1 MPVNSAA
8 PKFFLEVIVM
18 KLSAL
23 ARWTCAAALGSAALL
38 GDVPAPQF
46 SAGSDNPIT
55 IGEAAHAKRSGGRS
69 GGGSIGRSSSRR
81 SSQPTRTVSPRVSSS
96 SRRINDYNRHTVIVA
111 DLDTRPSSRGSSN
124 NWLGLLV
131 VGGTFGTIVGFK
143 AVTALGNAA
152 AALKDVDFSSLERTN
167 DIVTVSALQVAIL
180 INDDH
185 DLQTELSNISLTAD
199 TSQSKGL
206 ADLLQNTALT
216 TLRFVDQWCY
226 GSGSSSTLSNREQ
239 ATACFNT
246 HSLEERSTFSDESL
260 VNIDGSLNQNS
271 ATSDGS
277 NDGKHVVVTFIV
289 ATEADRPLFQTIKSR
304 EDLQIALTRLA
315 ALPTDY
321 LLRVEML
328 WSPQA
333 APEGLTQDELLVNY
347 PDLLPL

>member
-1 MPVNSAA
+1 
-8 PKFFLEVIVM
+8 M

-46 SAGSDNPIT
+46 SASSDNPIT

-81 SSQPTRTVSPRVSSS
+81 SSQPTRTVSPRGSSS

-124 NWLGLLV
+124 NWLGLLI

-152 AALKDVDFSSLERTN
+152 AAFKEVDFSSLERTN

-199 TSQSKGL
+199 TSQSQGL
-206 ADLLQNTALT
+206 AELLQNTSLT

-226 GSGSSSTLSNREQ
+226 GSGTSTTLKNREQ
-239 ATACFNT
+239 ATSCFNT
-246 HSLEERSTFSDESL
+246 HCLEERSTFSDEAL
-260 VNIDGSLNQNS
+260 VNVDGTIVQKHS
-271 ATSDGS
+271 AVESSD
-277 NDGKHVVVTFIV
+277 NEKYVVVTFIV
-289 ATEADRPLFQTIKSR
+289 ATEADRPLFHTIKSR
-304 EDLQIALTRLA
+304 EALQTALTRLA
-315 ALPTDY
+315 ALPTNY
-321 LLRVEML
+321 LLRVEVL

-347 PDLLPL
+347 PDLLPV